1 MSELQGALRSME
13 ETGYRLTPPRMAVV
27 AAVAA
32 RNGPFTIEDISSSL
46 PDVGRATVFRTVK
59 LLLEIDFVCRVLLDD
74 GATRYRVSRRGH
86 HHHLICT
93 HCGAVQDFTEC
104 GVSDLAA
111 QLSART
117 EYQIEG
123 HRLEV
128 YGRCSSCRESISAG
142 QHFSIS
148 AG

>member
-1 MSELQGALRSME
+1 MSDLQSALRGLE
-13 ETGYRLTPPRMAVV
+13 EMNYRLTPPRLAVV

-32 RNGPFTIEDISSSL
+32 RNGPFTIEDISQSL
-46 PDVGRATVFRTVK
+46 PDVGRATVFRTIK
-59 LLLEIDFVCRVLLDD
+59 LLLEIDYVCRVLLDD

-93 HCGAVQDFTEC
+93 QCGAVQDFTDCSVGE
-104 GVSDLAA
+104 LAA

-117 EYQIEG
+117 EYEIEG

-128 YGRCSSCRESISAG
+128 YGRCSACRQRVLAP
-142 QHFSIS
+142 
-148 AG
+148 A

>member
-1 MSELQGALRSME
+1 MTDLQAALSSIE
-13 ETGYRLTPPRMAVV
+13 EMGYRLTPPRLAVV

-32 RNGPFTIEDISSSL
+32 RNAPFTIEDISQSL

-93 HCGAVQDFTEC
+93 RCGAVQDFTEC
-104 GVSDLAA
+104 GVGDLAA
-111 QLSART
+111 LLGART
-117 EYQIEG
+117 EYEIEG

-128 YGRCSSCRESISAG
+128 YGRCSECRGSPSARQPVSISA
-142 QHFSIS
+142 S
-148 AG
+148 